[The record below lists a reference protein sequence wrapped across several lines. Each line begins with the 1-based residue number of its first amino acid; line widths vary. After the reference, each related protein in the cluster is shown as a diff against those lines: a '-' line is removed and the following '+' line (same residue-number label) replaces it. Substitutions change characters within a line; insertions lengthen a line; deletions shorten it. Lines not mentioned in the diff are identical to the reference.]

1 MNPVK
6 GVRLEMAADVER
18 LVLGA
23 IDRLGPAGLGHE
35 LTVLDDDDC
44 AFENMCERPYSAFA
58 MKRFETPFSRPF
70 RDRFGPFFGVLVPV
84 SGILGARRRRRR
96 KNGEKTT

>member
-35 LTVLDDDDC
+35 LAVLEDDDC
-44 AFENMCERPYSAFA
+44 AFENMCERP
-58 MKRFETPFSRPF
+58 
-70 RDRFGPFFGVLVPV
+70 
-84 SGILGARRRRRR
+84 
-96 KNGEKTT
+96 

>member
-1 MNPVK
+1 MKLNPVK

-35 LTVLDDDDC
+35 LTVLEDDDC
-44 AFENMCERPYSAFA
+44 AFENLCELERP
-58 MKRFETPFSRPF
+58 
-70 RDRFGPFFGVLVPV
+70 
-84 SGILGARRRRRR
+84 
-96 KNGEKTT
+96 